1 MARHGKSKAWAK
13 KAPKKAPIK
22 SPHRLTMQEEA
33 RHTEGHV
40 RDWRTSSNLRH
51 KAVQFVKAG
60 ILQRSELETLE
71 TAEEDGDV
79 LVDDEPTAAMSGSN
93 SPHPA
98 GLQVPAEV
106 KAVPSLIELVDEP
119 ELTSSPAV
127 DSLPSDPSEPSESSD
142 SSEDEVVFTGR
153 NTARPVVIE
162 TSQAE
167 LDLMF
172 PNHATSVKFVEPAPV
187 PLSDIS
193 LSERPKPKRSQ
204 QRSQKNK
211 RDTRGW
217 TRNDEDDM
225 LADYI
230 ANMDS
235 DYLEALGVQRGSGRG
250 KETPPS
256 PDDSSSDE
264 DGAASIISAEFR
276 AMLTGDAKEVSSRNS
291 IDDGK
296 ENHFSWSRTTLTN
309 MEGPGFSRMRL
320 EANPDIVLE
329 SDDDSNNENNE
340 DEDDEEDD
348 DDDDEDDD
356 EEEDDDDDDDLRINL
371 DLMDEFNL
379 DSDGDLDTEL
389 LEDMALNYLA
399 ERKGKKGAR
408 SGKSP
413 FASATAFADALE
425 DDPYY
430 GLDMMDFTRPSLQK
444 KGKGKKPPGLDLM
457 LSDSDMEAHLHDV
470 WQVDRKKKK
479 AKKQEREELRKQG
492 LLGRDSRYA
501 DLKIKYSKGINFEEL
516 MTEIRSFMLSPN
528 TSLSLPAMTKH
539 RRKTIH
545 ELANVMNLK
554 SQSKGKGPSRFPML
568 LKTSRTP
575 TYTRRTIVQVD
586 DLLCGKKLNRRLYQS
601 WGSDAAKYSKP
612 AKVKRGGGGAGGAVT
627 YMDGDVVGGTAP
639 EIGVENRGRA
649 MLEKMGWSSGTAL
662 GALNNKGILQPV
674 AHVVKN
680 SRTGL
685 G

>member
-60 ILQRSELETLE
+60 NLQRSEFETLE

-79 LVDDEPTAAMSGSN
+79 PVDDEPTAAMSGSN
-93 SPHPA
+93 SPRPA
-98 GLQVPAEV
+98 GLRVPAEV
-106 KAVPSLIELVDEP
+106 KTVPSLIELVDEP

-127 DSLPSDPSEPSESSD
+127 DLQPSDPSESSD

-172 PNHATSVKFVEPAPV
+172 PNHATAVKVVEPAPV
-187 PLSDIS
+187 PLTDIS
-193 LSERPKPKRSQ
+193 LTEKPKPKPSQ
-204 QRSQKNK
+204 QRSQKTK

-256 PDDSSSDE
+256 PEDSSSDE

-276 AMLTGDAKEVSSRNS
+276 AMLTGDAKEVSSGNS
-291 IDDGK
+291 IDD
-296 ENHFSWSRTTLTN
+296 
-309 MEGPGFSRMRL
+309 GFSRMRL

-329 SDDDSNNENNE
+329 SDDDSNNENDE

-348 DDDDEDDD
+348 DDDDNDDD
-356 EEEDDDDDDDLRINL
+356 EEDDDDDDLRINL

-399 ERKGKKGAR
+399 ERKGKKGVR

-430 GLDMMDFTRPSLQK
+430 GLDMMDFNRPSLQK

-457 LSDSDMEAHLHDV
+457 LSDSDLEAHLHDV

-492 LLGRDSRYA
+492 LLGRDPGYA
-501 DLKIKYSKGINFEEL
+501 DLKIKYSKGINLEEL

-639 EIGVENRGRA
+639 EIGIENRGRA